1 VIKTNLSTR
10 PFYNEGAVRVWL
22 AAMAVVVGAATI
34 FNVSR
39 ILHYSHSDTEAALAA
54 SHDESAAAD
63 LRAAAVKERASVDTK
78 QISAASV
85 EAREANNLIDR
96 RTFSWTELF
105 NVFEKTL
112 PAEVRVT
119 SVRPHLD
126 EKDRRIELTVTLV
139 SRNIDDVNEFME
151 DLQATGAFEQLVP
164 KDAKVGDNGQ
174 FDTTITMK
182 YVPKGKP

>member
-1 VIKTNLSTR
+1 MIKTNLATR

-22 AAMAVVVGAATI
+22 IAMAVVVGAATI
-34 FNVSR
+34 FNVQR
-39 ILHYSHSDTEAALAA
+39 ILHYSRNDTEAALAA
-54 SHDESAAAD
+54 SHDEAAAAD

-78 QISAASV
+78 QIAAASA
-85 EAREANNLIDR
+85 EAREANSLIDR

-112 PAEVRVT
+112 PPDVRVT

-126 EKDRRIELTVTLV
+126 EKDRRIQLGVTLV
-139 SRNIDDVNEFME
+139 SRNIDDVNQFME
-151 DLQATGAFEQLVP
+151 NLQATGAFDELVP
-164 KDAKVGDNGQ
+164 KDAHAAENGQ
-174 FDTTITMK
+174 FDSAITMT